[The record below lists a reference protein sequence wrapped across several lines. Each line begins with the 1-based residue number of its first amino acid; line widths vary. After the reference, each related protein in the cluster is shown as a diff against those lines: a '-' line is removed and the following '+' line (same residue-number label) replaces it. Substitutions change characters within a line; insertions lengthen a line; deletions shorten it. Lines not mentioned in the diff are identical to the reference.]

1 MTESIIR
8 DKRDKQTI
16 IEAASKYVCPQR
28 VETFRLLGAV
38 PVMDRRE
45 GCYFWDMDGRKLFD
59 VHINGGVYNL
69 GHRNREV
76 IETLKEALDFYDI
89 GNHHLVSSPRTRLA
103 EELIRLV
110 PGEMQYC
117 VFTPGGSE
125 AVEVAIRSARKAS
138 GRRKIVSFEGAYH
151 GHGGLTLQAGYAEQA
166 AYFLSDQ
173 PETEFLQIP
182 FNDLDAVEQALKN
195 SDVAAMLCEMIP
207 ATLGFPMPTDGF
219 YIEVKTLC
227 QRFGS
232 YFIADEVQTGLGRTG
247 QFWACEGYD
256 VNPDMLI
263 IGKGLT
269 GGIYPIAAAVMSG
282 DAAGWLTE
290 DGWGY
295 SSSCGG
301 SELGCIVALKVL
313 EIIERPGVLEN
324 VRDVSDFLSG
334 ELKELKK
341 RHPFLI
347 DIRQNGL
354 IVGLRFDDPNGAMLM
369 TAYAFEAGLWAFPAG
384 FDRSVLQ
391 FKLNILVTKKECQE
405 ALQLLENALTACEK
419 DILKSRGDQA

>member
-1 MTESIIR
+1 MADSFLLH
-8 DKRDKQTI
+8 KRDKQAI
-16 IEAASKYVCPQR
+16 IDAAVKHVCPER
-28 VETFRLLGAV
+28 IETFKLLGAV

-69 GHRNREV
+69 GHRNQEV
-76 IETLKEALDFYDI
+76 IETLKEAVDHFDI
-89 GNHHLVSSPRTRLA
+89 GNHHMVSSARTRLA

-125 AVEVAIRSARKAS
+125 AVEVTIRSARKAT

-151 GHGGLTLQAGYAEQA
+151 GHGGLTLQAGYADQA

-173 PETEFLQIP
+173 PDTEFIQIP
-182 FNDLDAVEQALKN
+182 FNNLPAVEQALKN
-195 SDVAAMLCEMIP
+195 GDVAAMLCEMIP
-207 ATLGFPMPTDGF
+207 ATLGFPLPADGF
-219 YIEVKTLC
+219 YVEVKKLC
-227 QRFGS
+227 QQHGTC
-232 YFIADEVQTGLGRTG
+232 FIADEVQTGLGRTG
-247 QFWACEGYD
+247 KFWACEGYH
-256 VNPDMLI
+256 VEPDMLI
-263 IGKGLT
+263 TGKGLT
-269 GGIYPIAAAVMSG
+269 GGIYPIAAAIMSSN
-282 DAAGWLTE
+282 AAGWIRE

-295 SSSCGG
+295 SSTTGG

-324 VRDVSDFLSG
+324 VQVVAEFLSQKLN
-334 ELKELKK
+334 ELKQ
-341 RHPFLI
+341 RHSFLI

-354 IVGLRFDDPNGAMLM
+354 IVGLQFDDPNGAMLM
-369 TAYAFEAGLWAFPAG
+369 TAYSYESGLWAFPAG

-391 FKLNILVTKKECQE
+391 FKLNILVSKKECQE
-405 ALQLLENALTACEK
+405 ALQLFENALTALEN
-419 DILKSRGDQA
+419 DIFKSKG